1 MSGTLEILVRIS
13 AAVGSF
19 DEVTWTAP
27 GVELVVRVDLGTG
40 SRTLGDAFV
49 AVTAGYAPIDSHVN
63 LADGELVHG
72 AVIGGLSRGRVHV
85 AGIVDVSYVAYHGD
99 PDVLVEH
106 PGVDLVKREGGVTP
120 SLGLESGYRFSS
132 TVAAGGFVRAALREL
147 TVYDGGAGDT
157 ARARL
162 ILVGAFLELRLR

>member
-1 MSGTLEILVRIS
+1 MPGALEIAVRIS

-27 GVELVVRVDLGTG
+27 GVELVVRAPI
-40 SRTLGDAFV
+40 GDAFV
-49 AVTAGYAPIDSHVN
+49 AVTAGYVPIDSHVN
-63 LADGELVHG
+63 LADGEIVHG
-72 AVIGGLSRGRVHV
+72 AVIGGLQRGRVHV

-106 PGVDLVKREGGVTP
+106 PGVDLLKREGGVTP
-120 SLGLESGYRFSS
+120 SLGIESGYRFSS

-147 TVYDGGAGDT
+147 TVYDGGGGDT

-162 ILVGAFLELRLR
+162 ILVGAFLDVRLR